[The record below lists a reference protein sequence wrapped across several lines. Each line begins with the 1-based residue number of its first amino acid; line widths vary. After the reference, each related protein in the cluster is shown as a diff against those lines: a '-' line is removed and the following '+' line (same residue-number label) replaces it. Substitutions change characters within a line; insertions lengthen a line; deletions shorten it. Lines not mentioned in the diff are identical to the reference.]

1 MSGDNRSFPQPKG
14 RPAKQTA
21 IHPMSAD
28 AGKAVGPRKKKA
40 GKEPA
45 SASAKSDAS
54 PDLEVAVASA
64 MDSPLY
70 VNSVEKGM
78 RVLMAFDGQQR
89 QLSLSQIAAL
99 TGFDLSAA
107 QRFTYTLTVLG
118 YLNKDEESRKYELS
132 PKLLDFAYHY
142 LSSSEL
148 VTRATPYLQQLSQE
162 TEETTNLT
170 ILDGTDVVFVQRI
183 VSRHVLNPTVVTG
196 TRIPAYC
203 TASGLAL
210 LSTMSDEEVDVIL
223 GASELRQH
231 TPFTVVDPK
240 KIKLRLATFRE
251 QGYAHI
257 KEEYFLGDVSTAAA
271 VKDARGRGIGAVNVA
286 VTKARWGADSDES
299 RYANLV
305 MSAARAISVQ
315 RK

>member
-1 MSGDNRSFPQPKG
+1 
-14 RPAKQTA
+14 
-21 IHPMSAD
+21 MSAD
-28 AGKAVGPRKKKA
+28 AGKVVGTRKKKA
-40 GKEPA
+40 DKEPA
-45 SASAKSDAS
+45 LAKARAAPNAESIIASAT
-54 PDLEVAVASA
+54 E
-64 MDSPLY
+64 SPLY

-170 ILDGTDVVFVQRI
+170 ILEGTDVVFVQRI

-210 LSTMSDEEVDVIL
+210 LSTMGDGEVDVIL
-223 GASELRQH
+223 AASELRQH
-231 TPFTVVDPK
+231 TPFTIVDPK
-240 KIKLRLATFRE
+240 KIKQRLATFRE

-299 RYANLV
+299 RYASLV
-305 MSAARAISVQ
+305 MSAARAISLQ

>member
-1 MSGDNRSFPQPKG
+1 M
-14 RPAKQTA
+14 AKA
-21 IHPMSAD
+21 AAAPSAEV
-28 AGKAVGPRKKKA
+28 AG
-40 GKEPA
+40 A
-45 SASAKSDAS
+45 SA
-54 PDLEVAVASA
+54 V
-64 MDSPLY
+64 DSPLY

-118 YLNKDEESRKYELS
+118 YLDKDEESRKYELS

-162 TEETTNLT
+162 TEETINLT
-170 ILDGTDVVFVQRI
+170 ILEGTDVVFVQRI

-203 TASGLAL
+203 TAPGLAL
-210 LSTMSDEEVDVIL
+210 LSTMSDEEVDAIL
-223 GASELRQH
+223 AASELRQH
-231 TPFTVVDPK
+231 TPFTIVDPK
-240 KIKLRLATFRE
+240 KIKLRLVTFRE

-299 RYANLV
+299 RYASLV

>member
-1 MSGDNRSFPQPKG
+1 M
-14 RPAKQTA
+14 QTA

-40 GKEPA
+40 GKEPVSA
-45 SASAKSDAS
+45 SASAKGGVS
-54 PDLEVAVASA
+54 PDVEVAVASA

-89 QLSLSQIAAL
+89 QLSLSQIAGL

-210 LSTMSDEEVDVIL
+210 LSTRSDAEVDVIL

-286 VTKARWGADSDES
+286 VTKARWGADSDEG